1 MAPINCPTFE
11 TATSIFMQKQKLFS
25 EKLFPLGL
33 MFLID
38 VLLTG
43 MSFILSYVLCSMIV
57 PDIINHRMLIQLPV
71 VVALTSLIFLSIGI
85 YKGVVKY
92 DRIREVYSI
101 FNAICLANI
110 LTIILVVI
118 NGKLIMEEDF
128 MVPLSIIIVH
138 SILSFSA
145 LVASRFLYKR
155 LIIALK
161 KKLRPTAKVLFVHD
175 FESQTEALDTYME
188 AFKEKEYS
196 NVFQNNINE
205 KNQKKKLSE
214 TNLKELGIQQ
224 VYFNIRPHE
233 TEKLWATVPNFLHL
247 NKSLHLVFQNDK
259 AKTSTTNNEDFVFTP
274 LRKEYLFPNMLDA
287 SSVKKDFISNYKNKT
302 VLITG
307 AGGLIGRELVKQL
320 VAFGTQT
327 QIILVDNSEAAL
339 RGTMA
344 IIDDDS
350 KQNVVPKLTDV
361 KERDSLKKIFKEY
374 TPKVVIHAAGN
385 NFDEFFED
393 NFNKAVK
400 HNVMATKIIADLAL
414 DFNVERFVFCS
425 HAEAIL
431 PSTNLH
437 VGKRLSELY
446 INSLNGISKK
456 KHTEFRALRMDRVF
470 ADETSVQ
477 QWSFIKGKDQ
487 RPTDVKELIVTKT
500 DTAHL
505 LLALGAKNM
514 VDSKDVYFTPKIGVS
529 VAKNVL
535 SSLKNHW
542 SRIGSQSMIEANT
555 GSTDNVS
562 DYEDF
567 VKCKSLTLSQALK
580 TEEETLNLCKEEL
593 KQKIES
599 ICLNQ
604 LFNEEDFTPVFELIH
619 SFGEGHWE
627 NLHTLYVQKA
637 PFRKIIK
644 LQTSNSN

>member
-205 KNQKKKLSE
+205 KNQKKSY
-214 TNLKELGIQQ
+214 LKPI
-224 VYFNIRPHE
+224 
-233 TEKLWATVPNFLHL
+233 
-247 NKSLHLVFQNDK
+247 
-259 AKTSTTNNEDFVFTP
+259 
-274 LRKEYLFPNMLDA
+274 
-287 SSVKKDFISNYKNKT
+287 
-302 VLITG
+302 
-307 AGGLIGRELVKQL
+307 
-320 VAFGTQT
+320 
-327 QIILVDNSEAAL
+327 
-339 RGTMA
+339 
-344 IIDDDS
+344 
-350 KQNVVPKLTDV
+350 
-361 KERDSLKKIFKEY
+361 
-374 TPKVVIHAAGN
+374 
-385 NFDEFFED
+385 
-393 NFNKAVK
+393 
-400 HNVMATKIIADLAL
+400 
-414 DFNVERFVFCS
+414 
-425 HAEAIL
+425 
-431 PSTNLH
+431 
-437 VGKRLSELY
+437 
-446 INSLNGISKK
+446 
-456 KHTEFRALRMDRVF
+456 
-470 ADETSVQ
+470 
-477 QWSFIKGKDQ
+477 
-487 RPTDVKELIVTKT
+487 
-500 DTAHL
+500 
-505 LLALGAKNM
+505 
-514 VDSKDVYFTPKIGVS
+514 
-529 VAKNVL
+529 
-535 SSLKNHW
+535 
-542 SRIGSQSMIEANT
+542 
-555 GSTDNVS
+555 
-562 DYEDF
+562 
-567 VKCKSLTLSQALK
+567 
-580 TEEETLNLCKEEL
+580 
-593 KQKIES
+593 
-599 ICLNQ
+599 
-604 LFNEEDFTPVFELIH
+604 
-619 SFGEGHWE
+619 
-627 NLHTLYVQKA
+627 
-637 PFRKIIK
+637 
-644 LQTSNSN
+644 